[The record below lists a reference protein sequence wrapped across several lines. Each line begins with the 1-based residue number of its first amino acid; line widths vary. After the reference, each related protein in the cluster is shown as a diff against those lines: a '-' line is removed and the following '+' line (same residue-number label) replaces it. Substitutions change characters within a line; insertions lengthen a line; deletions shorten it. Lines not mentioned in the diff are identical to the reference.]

1 MPGKP
6 FHFIED
12 YRELVRSL
20 IATYPLP
27 EAMSRAV
34 GGDFDALGEIEKQIL
49 IRYGLKPEHTL
60 VDVGCGSG
68 RLAKRLV
75 SYLASGR
82 VLATDVVQ
90 ELIDYARIGCP
101 AHWEFRLVE
110 EVRIPF
116 GNNEADVA
124 AFFSVFTHLLHD
136 ETYCYLVEARRV
148 VKAGGLIVFS
158 FLEFEQNWQI
168 FKGDWQAL
176 LDGRPRVH
184 LNSFIGRDAIE
195 VWARHLGMAI
205 VDIKSGTEAFIELPV
220 PVMRDD
226 GGRMEGATAFGQS
239 ICVLRNDKT
248 LRARKKPAWSG
259 SYDAGRRR

>member
-1 MPGKP
+1 MPEG
-6 FHFIED
+6 FHFVED

-20 IATYPLP
+20 IAQYPLP

-34 GGDFDALGEIEKQIL
+34 GGNFEAIGEIEKQVL

-68 RLAKRLV
+68 RLAKQLV
-75 SYLASGR
+75 SYLTSGR

-90 ELIDYARIGCP
+90 ELLDYAKTGCP
-101 AHWEFRLVE
+101 AHWEFKLVE
-110 EVRIPF
+110 DMRIPF

-124 AFFSVFTHLLHD
+124 AFFSVLTHLLHD
-136 ETYCYLVEARRV
+136 EAYCYLVEARRV
-148 VKAGGLIVFS
+148 VKPGGLIVFS
-158 FLEFEQNWQI
+158 FLEFEQNWRT
-168 FKGDWQAL
+168 FKADWQAIQE
-176 LDGRPRVH
+176 GRPRDH

-205 VDIKSGTEAFIELPV
+205 VDIRSGTEPFIELPV
-220 PVMRDD
+220 AVTRDN
-226 GGRMEGATAFGQS
+226 GGRTERTASFGQS

-248 LRARKKPAWSG
+248 LRARTKPAWAG
-259 SYDAGRRR
+259 SYDAGDRHG